1 MGGKGRGLGQD
12 GSNRQYR
19 PTPATPELPQRGA
32 LSFIG
37 VDNHLLS

>member
-19 PTPATPELPQRGA
+19 PALSYPKATPGGA

>member
-1 MGGKGRGLGQD
+1 MGGKGRGLRQD

-19 PTPATPELPQRGA
+19 PTPGHPRDTPDGA

>member
-19 PTPATPELPQRGA
+19 PTPGYLRATPGGG
-32 LSFIG
+32 LSFID

>member
-12 GSNRQYR
+12 GSNRQIL
-19 PTPATPELPQRGA
+19 TPHMLDMGEDQGLLKGA
-32 LSFIG
+32 G